1 MEFPNDFSVDYYQQ
15 LYSEQYIL
23 EPGRKKW
30 EWVKIR
36 ERNEI
41 LDCTVYNLAMFYH
54 MGFGR
59 WTAEQWDKFSE
70 RQIMSAM
77 EIADKSLYARR
88 RKGRR
93 VISQGIKL

>member
-1 MEFPNDFSVDYYQQ
+1 M
-15 LYSEQYIL
+15 
-23 EPGRKKW
+23 
-30 EWVKIR
+30 KIR